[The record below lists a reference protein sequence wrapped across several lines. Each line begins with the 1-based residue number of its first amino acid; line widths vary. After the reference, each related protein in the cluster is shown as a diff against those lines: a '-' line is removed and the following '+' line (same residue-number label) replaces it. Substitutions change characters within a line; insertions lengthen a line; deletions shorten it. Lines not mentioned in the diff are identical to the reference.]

1 MELERVDT
9 QRAYELIRHKITTL
23 ELPPGAPVN
32 EQELAQE
39 LGLGV
44 TPVREALKLLA
55 HDDLVVVT
63 PRHGLYVAEVN
74 LADLQQLSEMR
85 LTLETLCAR
94 LAAQRATADE
104 LAVLEALRHAQRQ
117 AATPVEDK
125 RRLFDLDHKFHQA
138 IARAAHNQYLAH
150 TLEHLFGLTQRLWYL
165 QLPHLDLLPS
175 AVEKHVELVAAI
187 KARDGERAASL
198 MHDHVQQFYDHVLET
213 LRAKE

>member
-23 ELPPGAPVN
+23 ELPPGAPIN
-32 EQELAQE
+32 EQQLAKE
-39 LGLGV
+39 LGLGMA
-44 TPVREALKLLA
+44 PVREALKLLA
-55 HDDLVVVT
+55 HDDLVVIT

-85 LTLETLCAR
+85 LVLETQSAR
-94 LAAQRATADE
+94 LAAQRASAD
-104 LAVLEALRHAQRQ
+104 
-117 AATPVEDK
+117 ATPVKDR
-125 RRLFDLDHKFHQA
+125 RRLFDLDRKFHQA
-138 IARAAHNQYLAH
+138 IARAAHNHYLAR
-150 TLEHLFGLTQRLWYL
+150 TLDHLFGLTQRLWYL

-198 MHDHVQQFYDHVLET
+198 MHDHVQQFYDHVMET
-213 LRAKE
+213 LQPKGQ

>member
-23 ELPPGAPVN
+23 ELSPGAPIN
-32 EQELAQE
+32 EQRLAE
-39 LGLGV
+39 EIGLGMA
-44 TPVREALKLLA
+44 PVREALKLLA

-74 LADLQQLSEMR
+74 LADLQQISEMR

-104 LAVLEALRHAQRQ
+104 LAVLEALRQEQ

-175 AVEKHVELVAAI
+175 AIEKHVELVAAI

-198 MHDHVQQFYDHVLET
+198 MHDHVQQFYDHVLAT
-213 LRAKE
+213 LQTKG

>member
-23 ELPPGAPVN
+23 ELPPGAPIN
-32 EQELAQE
+32 EQRLAEE
-39 LGLGV
+39 LGQGMA
-44 TPVREALKLLA
+44 PVREALKLLA
-55 HDDLVVVT
+55 HDDLVVIT

-85 LTLETLCAR
+85 LVLETQSAR

-104 LAVLEALRHAQRQ
+104 LAVLEALRQEQ
-117 AATPVEDK
+117 AATLVEDK
-125 RRLFDLDHKFHQA
+125 RRLFDLDRKFHQA
-138 IARAAHNQYLAH
+138 IARATHNHYLAR
-150 TLEHLFGLTQRLWYL
+150 TLDHLFGLTQRLWYL

-187 KARDGERAASL
+187 QAKDGERAASL
-198 MHDHVQQFYDHVLET
+198 MHDHVQQFYDHVMET
-213 LRAKE
+213 LQPNGQ